1 VNILFLV
8 WSVVFL
14 LEGSIC
20 YKFMIESAFLSESSI
35 NYIRG
40 R

>member
-1 VNILFLV
+1 
-8 WSVVFL
+8 
-14 LEGSIC
+14 
-20 YKFMIESAFLSESSI
+20 MIESAFLSESSI